1 MADPVN
7 HPNHYTKGGVEC
19 IDAIQSS
26 MTEEAFRG
34 YCKGNIQKYI
44 YRYEDKQNPKQDLL
58 KARWYLDRLLQTFP
72 QEDQSKLQP
81 LQSSER
87 EQIHQAPVNIS
98 LSPQELDCLR
108 TLEALDLLNELQGK
122 KSGSPSPVVAG
133 STIQRI

>member
-1 MADPVN
+1 LSDPVD
-7 HPNHYTKGGVEC
+7 HPSHYTKGGVEC

-72 QEDQSKLQP
+72 QEAQSELQP
-81 LQSSER
+81 LQSLVP
-87 EQIHQAPVNIS
+87 EQTHPAPVNIS

-108 TLEALDLLNELQGK
+108 TLETLDLLDQLQGK
-122 KSGSPSPVVAG
+122 KSGSPLHVAAR
-133 STIQRI
+133 STM

>member
-1 MADPVN
+1 LSDPVD
-7 HPNHYTKGGVEC
+7 HPSHYTKGGVEC

-72 QEDQSKLQP
+72 QETQSEPQP
-81 LQSSER
+81 PQSLVP
-87 EQIHQAPVNIS
+87 EQTHPAPVNIS

-108 TLEALDLLNELQGK
+108 ILETLDLLDQLQEK
-122 KSGSPSPVVAG
+122 KIENPLPTVSD
-133 STIQRI
+133 STI

>member
-1 MADPVN
+1 MSDPVN

-26 MTEEAFRG
+26 MSEEAFRG

-72 QEDQSKLQP
+72 QETQSEPQP
-81 LQSSER
+81 PQLLEP
-87 EQIHQAPVNIS
+87 EQTHLAPGDIS

-108 TLEALDLLNELQGK
+108 ILESLDLLDQLQGK
-122 KSGSPSPVVAG
+122 KSGSPLHVAAR
-133 STIQRI
+133 STL